1 MERLTKVTDSN
12 ITQVHADVTAKK
24 SLVSGMLWRVGG
36 GSGGGWWV
44 GVWDWGGG
52 GRRYISSA
60 QIVDNEVGPGV
71 EMDIMGWGPGSP
83 GFSSLQNCL

>member
-1 MERLTKVTDSN
+1 LTKETDSN

-44 GVWDWGGG
+44 GVGEWGGG
-52 GRRYISSA
+52 GEGCPFISSA
-60 QIVDNEVGPGV
+60 HIADDEVGPGV
-71 EMDIMGWGPGSP
+71 EMDTAGWGPGSP
-83 GFSSLQNCL
+83 GISSLQNCL